1 LLTILGYAFIQNA
14 FLAGSIVAVAAA
26 ILGYFLVVRGLTFA
40 SHALSSIGF
49 AGAAGAVLLGVPPV
63 YGLLAFTV
71 AASLA
76 ISALGREIREQDIA
90 IGVIMTFA
98 LGLGLLFLSL
108 YPGYAEQA
116 YSILFGSIVGISR
129 RDVLVSAC
137 LCLGILAALA
147 ALGRPLF
154 FSSFDPELAEA
165 RGVPVRL
172 LAAVFLVIVAVTV
185 SIAIQIVGILLV
197 FALLVGPAATA
208 VRLVRSP
215 GRAIALAALLGLI
228 YTWLGILLAS
238 LTPWPVSF
246 FIASLSYGV
255 YLPVRLIARPVG
267 PRRARPANT
276 ASSLRLPPD
285 ELSHA

>member
-1 LLTILGYAFIQNA
+1 MIAILSYAFIQNA
-14 FLAGSIVAVAAA
+14 LWAGSVVAIAAA

-63 YGLLAFTV
+63 YGLLVFTV
-71 AASLA
+71 GASLA
-76 ISALGREIREQDIA
+76 ISALGQEMREQDIA

-98 LGLGLLFLSL
+98 LGLGILFLSL
-108 YPGYAEQA
+108 YHGYAEQA

-129 RDVLVSAC
+129 RDVLISAC

-165 RGVPVRL
+165 RGVPVRVL
-172 LAAVFLVIVAVTV
+172 GALFLVIVALTV
-185 SIAIQIVGILLV
+185 SIAIQVVGVLLV

-208 VRLVRSP
+208 ARLVRRP

-246 FIASLSYGV
+246 FIATLSFGV
-255 YLPVRLIARPVG
+255 YLPVRLIARPVRLRVAQQG
-267 PRRARPANT
+267 RAPS
-276 ASSLRLPPD
+276 ASRLPPD
-285 ELSHA
+285 EPSRA